1 MKFTRYIT
9 LAAFT
14 ALFCL
19 TASESNAQSKLDRSV
34 RPKPGPAPK
43 VQIGKIES
51 FQLENGLKV
60 FVVENHKLP
69 KVSYSLMLNL
79 DPMSEGNIKGYSEM
93 LGSLLGT
100 ATKNRTKDQINK
112 ESDFIGASLN
122 TSSTGIYGSS
132 LKKHN
137 EKLLELMSDILLNP
151 VFNQDEMDKIKTQT
165 LSGLQASK
173 NTPESMAANVSGFLN
188 YGKNHP
194 YGEITTEETVK
205 NISLDDCK
213 SYYETYFKP
222 NVAYLAI
229 VGDITPDE
237 AKKLAE
243 KYFGG
248 WRKGNVPQ
256 SPVPSVVF
264 PKSTQLICVPRSNS
278 VQSSVRITY
287 PIDIKQSHPDALKI
301 KVLNEILG
309 GGSSARLFRNLRETY
324 NLTYGAYSSI
334 STDQHIGNF
343 NAFAEV
349 RTAGTDSSV
358 NEFMKE
364 IIRLR
369 TEKVGQEEL
378 QGVIN
383 ALTGKFAIGLE
394 DPATIA
400 RFAINIDRYN
410 LPKDYYE
417 NYLANLAKITA
428 DDVYEV
434 AQKYLRPENA
444 WIVVVGDRD
453 KMPDLIARW
462 KEKNALTFMDQ
473 YGNPIIETR
482 PAPSGLTAEK
492 GIENYLNAIGGTANI
507 KKIQSMVMR
516 MSGELQG
523 FKLEIVTKKQNPKKK
538 GLSKSSSSII
548 LNGAMVVQKTVFDGA
563 KGKQSGMAGEKMI
576 EGEELEKMK
585 LEAQPHA
592 ELRYAELGYKLK
604 LIGID
609 KINNKD
615 AYKVEITDPKGEI
628 EFTWYDVESGL
639 AVKKEATQDTPQG
652 QVTSTTLMSDYRE
665 VNGVKFPYKIYQEVG
680 PQIMDLTVTLIEING
695 KIDPKEFEVK

>member
-188 YGKNHP
+188 YGKKNP

-222 NVAYLAI
+222 NVA
-229 VGDITPDE
+229 
-237 AKKLAE
+237 
-243 KYFGG
+243 
-248 WRKGNVPQ
+248 
-256 SPVPSVVF
+256 
-264 PKSTQLICVPRSNS
+264 
-278 VQSSVRITY
+278 
-287 PIDIKQSHPDALKI
+287 
-301 KVLNEILG
+301 
-309 GGSSARLFRNLRETY
+309 
-324 NLTYGAYSSI
+324 
-334 STDQHIGNF
+334 
-343 NAFAEV
+343 
-349 RTAGTDSSV
+349 
-358 NEFMKE
+358 
-364 IIRLR
+364 
-369 TEKVGQEEL
+369 
-378 QGVIN
+378 
-383 ALTGKFAIGLE
+383 
-394 DPATIA
+394 
-400 RFAINIDRYN
+400 
-410 LPKDYYE
+410 
-417 NYLANLAKITA
+417 
-428 DDVYEV
+428 
-434 AQKYLRPENA
+434 
-444 WIVVVGDRD
+444 
-453 KMPDLIARW
+453 
-462 KEKNALTFMDQ
+462 
-473 YGNPIIETR
+473 
-482 PAPSGLTAEK
+482 
-492 GIENYLNAIGGTANI
+492 
-507 KKIQSMVMR
+507 
-516 MSGELQG
+516 
-523 FKLEIVTKKQNPKKK
+523 
-538 GLSKSSSSII
+538 
-548 LNGAMVVQKTVFDGA
+548 
-563 KGKQSGMAGEKMI
+563 
-576 EGEELEKMK
+576 
-585 LEAQPHA
+585 
-592 ELRYAELGYKLK
+592 
-604 LIGID
+604 
-609 KINNKD
+609 
-615 AYKVEITDPKGEI
+615 
-628 EFTWYDVESGL
+628 
-639 AVKKEATQDTPQG
+639 
-652 QVTSTTLMSDYRE
+652 
-665 VNGVKFPYKIYQEVG
+665 
-680 PQIMDLTVTLIEING
+680 
-695 KIDPKEFEVK
+695 

>member
-237 AKKLAE
+237 AEKLAE

-492 GIENYLNAIGGTANI
+492 VIENYLNAIGGTANI

-548 LNGAMVVQKTVFDGA
+548 LNGAMVVQKTVFDGV